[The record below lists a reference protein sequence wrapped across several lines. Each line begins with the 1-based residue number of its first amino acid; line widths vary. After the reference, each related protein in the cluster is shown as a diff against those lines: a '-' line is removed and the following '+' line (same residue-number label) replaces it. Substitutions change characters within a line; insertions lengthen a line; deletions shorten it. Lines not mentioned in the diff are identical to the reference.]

1 MKVGK
6 LFAAAAIV
14 AAFALPATASAQT
27 IQPGSSIESEGGFCT
42 LAWVLDGPG
51 GPYAATAAHCVSGQ
65 GAVVN
70 LASGSLG
77 STIERI
83 GTVALRGDP
92 NTPGRDYSII
102 RIDPGVAGQLS
113 PALAGHPSI
122 PTGVSHNYAKGNL
135 MQFSGHGVATDA
147 TAPTQQQRVGVLNA
161 IDGGHHDILGLVT
174 PGDSG
179 GPVGNIS
186 DGNTAFG
193 IVDTVG
199 VGVNSGALSVVTA
212 GEGGANLDFVLQDA
226 AAHGLGG
233 LTLRTVG

>member
-1 MKVGK
+1 MTHTR
-6 LFAAAAIV
+6 LLAAIV
-14 AAFALPATASAQT
+14 VVAALAVPASASAQV
-27 IQPGSSIESEGGFCT
+27 IQPGSSIESEGSFCT
-42 LAWVLDGPG
+42 LNWIFDGSG
-51 GPYAATAAHCVSGQ
+51 GPYAGTAAHCVSGE

-102 RIDPGVAGQLS
+102 RIDPAVAGQLN
-113 PALAGHPSI
+113 PALAGHPNI

-161 IDGGHHDILGLVT
+161 IDGGHHDILGVVT

-179 GPVGNIS
+179 GPVADIS
-186 DGNTAFG
+186 DNNTAFG

-199 VGVNSGALSVVTA
+199 VGVNTGALTVATA
-212 GEGGANLDFVLQDA
+212 GEGGSNLDFVLQDA
-226 AAHGLGG
+226 AAHGLS
-233 LTLRTVG
+233 LTLRTVP